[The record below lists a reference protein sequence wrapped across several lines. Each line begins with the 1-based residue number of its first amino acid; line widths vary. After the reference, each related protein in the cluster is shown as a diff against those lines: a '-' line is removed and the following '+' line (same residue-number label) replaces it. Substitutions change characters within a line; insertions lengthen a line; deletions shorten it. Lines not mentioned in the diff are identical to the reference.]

1 MSSTT
6 NPTGAHTVDD
16 LDTSYSG
23 SDLERRSN
31 DHVDTIKE
39 TKPGYKTTEFFVWL
53 LASLV
58 ILVAAA
64 VVDSGDGNA
73 EGAYSAFRG
82 FQLFTWVTVAYIV
95 SRGLAK
101 IGVRHS
107 DR

>member
-1 MSSTT
+1 MTT
-6 NPTGAHTVDD
+6 TSQPTGAHTVGDVD
-16 LDTSYSG
+16 G
-23 SDLERRSN
+23 SRAAGRLERR
-31 DHVDTIKE
+31 DDDLGTVKE
-39 TKPGYKTTEFFVWL
+39 TKPGYKTTEFAVWL

-64 VVDSGDGNA
+64 VVDRGDGNA

-101 IGVRHS
+101 IGVRHH